1 MAGKKYMQAGCPCR
15 MLRYM
20 GLVASATFWLT
31 ALASISVNSWFDI
44 SRNAFSDLGGPR
56 AAYPWIYNDG
66 LITAAAFLGLFSV
79 HVVSSSSN
87 KLEAVG
93 GAYLSI
99 SAIFLALIGI
109 YHEGTRPHVF
119 VSTWFFIQAFLG
131 FLIYGLGRA
140 LVERKRIGLSYVA
153 IFLAALA
160 GALMVPWPSA
170 AALEAYEVVLLTAG
184 AAIYTLS
191 QS

>member
-1 MAGKKYMQAGCPCR
+1 MILK
-15 MLRYM
+15 YM
-20 GLVASATFWLT
+20 GLVASAAFWLT
-31 ALASISVNSWFDI
+31 ALASISVNPWFDI

-66 LITAAAFLGLFSV
+66 LILAAAFLGLFSV

-131 FLIYGLGRA
+131 FLIYGLGRV
-140 LVERKRIGLSYVA
+140 LVERRRIRLSYVA
-153 IFLAALA
+153 IFFAALA
-160 GALMVPWPSA
+160 GALIVPWPSA
-170 AALEAYEVVLLTAG
+170 AALEAYEIALLTAG
-184 AAIYTLS
+184 AAIYALG